1 MGRVRPVAL
10 PAFEAQLGVTGEVAA
25 VVDHVEDVLLGDDAL
40 KRPALTGVVVWAVD
54 VQVVVDTDLDGV
66 ALPPKPGF
74 KNTKISINQSF
85 NVNFFCGI
93 HSKYCFYIFIIF
105 FTFFA
110 I

>member
-1 MGRVRPVAL
+1 MGCVRPVAL

-40 KRPALTGVVVWAVD
+40 KRPALTGVVVRAVD
-54 VQVVVDTDLDGV
+54 VQVVIDTDLDGV

-85 NVNFFCGI
+85 NVNILCGI
-93 HSKYCFYIFIIF
+93 QYIQNIVLCFF
-105 FTFFA
+105 FLTFFA